1 MKKFLKVAFFTICIL
16 FIHATTLLSQDSG
29 FFLHTVT
36 KGQGLLAISKMYGV
50 TEASIIKLNPGSE
63 LMLREGQSLKIPQQR
78 KSNQEDIFHTIKE
91 GETLYS
97 LSVENR
103 VSIKDIC
110 DANPGLSATNF
121 KYGQV
126 IRIPAPND
134 KEPME
139 SITDPDENNV
149 LNNAS
154 KSASASSAD
163 DVKYKTTHIVA
174 KKETIYKISKKY
186 NITQDEFLDANP
198 AYRYKKLPTGVTVNI
213 PFTAAEQQERNR
225 TIEETARKVESF
237 DDAALFQMSRG
248 DVKHFEGITAALLL
262 PFELDD
268 SISSEKKKM
277 IEFYQGILLALNKL
291 KDEGVSVNLKVIDTK
306 GEDNSI
312 APIMNGKDM
321 KGVDII
327 FGPKYDKQITEASE
341 YSKKHNIPLVL
352 PINSNAE
359 DVFNN
364 PNIFQINT
372 PQSYFQQEIFDNFR
386 KQFSKPRVIIL
397 ESTGYNNSTF
407 IKGMKQMMD
416 TEKIPYTTIS
426 ANTEAQRI
434 ADILKTGYQNI
445 FILNTSSSGALKD
458 IIPILQLVERIK
470 NPEINTVLFGYPE
483 YQIYASDHLDE
494 FYEIDTYFYSWF
506 YTNNTLPE
514 AIDFQND
521 FHKSFSRQMMVSYP
535 NFASYGYDMAYY
547 FLKGMSL
554 YGTDFYKN
562 LNSIDTEP
570 VQMGFKF
577 ERVNNWGGFINKKV
591 FFVHLSNDYTIE
603 RIEYE

>member
-1 MKKFLKVAFFTICIL
+1 MKKILKVAFFTICIL
-16 FIHATTLLSQDSG
+16 FFQATTLLSQDSG
-29 FFLHTVT
+29 YFLHTVT
-36 KGQGLLAISKMYGV
+36 KGQGLSSISIMYGV
-50 TEASIIKLNPGSE
+50 SQESIIKLNPGSE
-63 LMLREGQSLKIPQQR
+63 RNIKEGQSLKIPQLR
-78 KSNQEDIFHTIKE
+78 KSNQDGIFHTIKQ
-91 GETLYS
+91 GETLYR

-121 KYGQV
+121 KTGQV

-134 KEPME
+134 NEPME
-139 SITDPDENNV
+139 STLDNADYNIPNNAAK
-149 LNNAS
+149 NDNAS
-154 KSASASSAD
+154 KSD
-163 DVKYKTTHIVA
+163 KEKYKTTHTVA
-174 KKETIYKISKKY
+174 NRETIYKICKKY
-186 NITQDEFLDANP
+186 GITQDEFLDANP
-198 AYRYKKLPTGVTVNI
+198 EYRYKKLPTGVTVNI
-213 PFTAAEQQERNR
+213 PFTAAEQQELNKK
-225 TIEETARKVESF
+225 IEGAAKKVETL
-237 DDAALFQMSRG
+237 DDATLFQINRE
-248 DVKHFEGITAALLL
+248 DVKHYESITAALLL
-262 PFELDD
+262 PFELED
-268 SISSEKKKM
+268 STSNDKKKM
-277 IEFYQGILLALNKL
+277 IEFYQGVLLALNKL

-306 GEDNSI
+306 GENNSI

-364 PNIFQINT
+364 PNIFQLNT

-397 ESTGYNNSTF
+397 ESIGYNNSTF
-407 IKGMKQMMD
+407 IKGMKQIMD
-416 TEKIPYTTIS
+416 NEKIPYITLST
-426 ANTEAQRI
+426 NTDAQQI
-434 ADILKTGYQNI
+434 TDTLKTGYQNI
-445 FILNTSSSGALKD
+445 FILNTSNSGPLKD
-458 IIPILQLVERIK
+458 IIPVLQLVERIK
-470 NPEINTVLFGYPE
+470 KPEIKTVLFGYPE

-494 FYEIDTYFYSWF
+494 FFEIDTYFYSWF

-514 AIDFQND
+514 AINFQKD
-521 FHKSFSRQMMVSYP
+521 FHKAFSRQMMISYP

-554 YGTDFYKN
+554 YGSNFDKHLNELNTD
-562 LNSIDTEP
+562 P

-591 FFVHLSNDYTIE
+591 FFIHLSNDYTIKK
-603 RIEYE
+603 IDYE